1 MPLYGGDAEADYD
14 VIVRLVDGRR
24 VLLSEPARSLIVLKP
39 TEFVEH
45 GACCQ
50 RPDLHARSYGE
61 DVSKG
66 ALFPD
71 YLLSTDRTD
80 IPLKRANDD
89 LRGAQLLSPPP

>member
-14 VIVRLVDGRR
+14 AIVRLVDGRP
-24 VLLSEPARSLIVLKP
+24 VLLSAPARSLFVLKP

>member
-1 MPLYGGDAEADYD
+1 MPLYGGDVEANYGAN
-14 VIVRLVDGRR
+14 VRLVGGRP
-24 VLLSEPARSLIVLKP
+24 VLLSAPTRSLIVLKP
-39 TEFVEH
+39 TDFVEH
-45 GACCQ
+45 GACFQ

-66 ALFPD
+66 APLPD